1 MYGLFLITFVC
12 KVKNCNSNK
21 TWTIWST
28 AFLLMA
34 SAFRIWILGYGTI
47 ISFENSLSLLTCFI
61 QWAYALALLILSPA
75 YSALE
80 MNIAETLCF
89 LVCPLMMETHGSVRG
104 ILHECDLALNNICM
118 FYWLDTLNIEHHMIM
133 TGYSL
138 SKLSFALFPAW
149 AWIMFSK
156 FCAIKDLGCSYEVI
170 SFTISFFCAAV
181 NGISLSVWFKSNSIF
196 AFHLVSSYSWKKCS
210 WERSAIRENIYTC
223 IYCKLQPWGLKGVV
237 LSS

>member
-1 MYGLFLITFVC
+1 
-12 KVKNCNSNK
+12 
-21 TWTIWST
+21 
-28 AFLLMA
+28 MA

-47 ISFENSLSLLTCFI
+47 ISFQNSLSLLTCFI

-149 AWIMFSK
+149 A
-156 FCAIKDLGCSYEVI
+156 
-170 SFTISFFCAAV
+170 
-181 NGISLSVWFKSNSIF
+181 
-196 AFHLVSSYSWKKCS
+196 
-210 WERSAIRENIYTC
+210 
-223 IYCKLQPWGLKGVV
+223 
-237 LSS
+237 